1 MSTIDG
7 RPRTR
12 RARGVPSKRRH
23 EDKCV
28 PVVLAWTLGERVD
41 VRPDSGIDL
50 DIDLEFDSDIDSHAH
65 TRGAIAMSA
74 IDGRPRMPRAHRVP
88 PKRRCEDKCMPAVLA
103 WLPGRPA
110 RLRDRHDRSRVAR
123 RGDRRCACNEPYPS
137 ALGRSPRAGRAVAGH
152 STAAAATPANA
163 FAAPPTEKDR

>member
-12 RARGVPSKRRH
+12 RARGVPPKRRH
-23 EDKCV
+23 EDKCI

-50 DIDLEFDSDIDSHAH
+50 DIDSHAH

-137 ALGRSPRAGRAVAGH
+137 TLGRSPRAGRAVAAH

>member
-1 MSTIDG
+1 M
-7 RPRTR
+7 
-12 RARGVPSKRRH
+12 
-23 EDKCV
+23 

-41 VRPDSGIDL
+41 VRPDSDIDL
-50 DIDLEFDSDIDSHAH
+50 DIDLEIDSDIDSHAH

-74 IDGRPRMPRAHRVP
+74 IDGRPRTRRACGVP

-103 WLPGRPA
+103 WLPSRPA

-137 ALGRSPRAGRAVAGH
+137 ALGRSPRGGRAVAGH

>member
-12 RARGVPSKRRH
+12 RARGVPPKRRH
-23 EDKCV
+23 EDKCI

-50 DIDLEFDSDIDSHAH
+50 EIDSDIDSHAH

-110 RLRDRHDRSRVAR
+110 RLRDLHDRSRVAR

-137 ALGRSPRAGRAVAGH
+137 TLGRSPRAGRAVAAH

>member
-12 RARGVPSKRRH
+12 RARGVPPKRRH
-23 EDKCV
+23 EDKCM

-50 DIDLEFDSDIDSHAH
+50 DIDLEIDSDIDSHAH

-110 RLRDRHDRSRVAR
+110 RLRDRHDRRRVAR

-137 ALGRSPRAGRAVAGH
+137 ALGRSPRGGRAVAGH

>member
-12 RARGVPSKRRH
+12 RARGVPPKRRH
-23 EDKCV
+23 EDKCI

-50 DIDLEFDSDIDSHAH
+50 DIDLEIDSDIDSHAH

-110 RLRDRHDRSRVAR
+110 RLRDR
-123 RGDRRCACNEPYPS
+123 RCTCNEPYPS
-137 ALGRSPRAGRAVAGH
+137 TLGRSPRAGRAVAAH

>member
-12 RARGVPSKRRH
+12 RARGVPPKRRH
-23 EDKCV
+23 EDKCM

-50 DIDLEFDSDIDSHAH
+50 DIDLEIDSDIDSHAH

-88 PKRRCEDKCMPAVLA
+88 PKRRCEDKCMPVVLA
-103 WLPGRPA
+103 WTLGERVDVRPDSDIDLDIDLEIDSDIVHMPIHA
-110 RLRDRHDRSRVAR
+110 EQSR
-123 RGDRRCACNEPYPS
+123 
-137 ALGRSPRAGRAVAGH
+137 
-152 STAAAATPANA
+152 
-163 FAAPPTEKDR
+163 

>member
-12 RARGVPSKRRH
+12 RARGVPPKRRH
-23 EDKCV
+23 EDKCI

-41 VRPDSGIDL
+41 VRPDSG
-50 DIDLEFDSDIDSHAH
+50 IDLEFDSDIDSHAH

-110 RLRDRHDRSRVAR
+110 RLRDRHDRRRVAR

-137 ALGRSPRAGRAVAGH
+137 ALGRSPRGGRAVAAH